1 MGVFGNGTKIGA
13 QRRRADSWMEYAEDL
28 EKKYKRLSDK
38 HVKLQN
44 EHNKMSN
51 EYAEINGLVGVLNRG
66 ASVKAIASIHILKKQ
81 QLQFKAD
88 EEFWGVEKRR
98 EANIKLMAEAEY
110 DYHVL
115 ADPSYRLNSAS
126 KALYKIAENSGDMEA
141 EKIKAIAR
149 KMTNTGGIRED
160 AHRADFLAKRIQEL
174 RDNVRY
180 VNDWGVEP
188 IYDSIPSPMMRDKV
202 RESNPDWKIVKND
215 EKFKTYLIQD
225 QRM

>member
-1 MGVFGNGTKIGA
+1 MSVFGNGTKIDEA
-13 QRRRADSWMEYAEDL
+13 YDVARSWKARAEDL
-28 EKKYKRLSDK
+28 ERKYKKLSDK
-38 HVKLQN
+38 HIKL
-44 EHNKMSN
+44 SN
-51 EYAEINGLVGVLNRG
+51 EYAEINGLVGVLNRD
-66 ASVKAIASIHILKKQ
+66 ASVEAIASIHILKKK

-88 EEFWGVEKRR
+88 EEFWGKEQRR

-188 IYDSIPSPMMRDKV
+188 IYDSIPPCNLHDEV
-202 RESNPDWKIVKND
+202 REMNDGWKVVKND
-215 EKFKTYLIQD
+215 DEFKYMLIQD